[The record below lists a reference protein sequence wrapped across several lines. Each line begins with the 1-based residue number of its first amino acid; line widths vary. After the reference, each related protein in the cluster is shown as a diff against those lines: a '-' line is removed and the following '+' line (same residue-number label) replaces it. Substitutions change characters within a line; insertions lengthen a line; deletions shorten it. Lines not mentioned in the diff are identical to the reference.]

1 MSRDKGDRVGGKIY
15 VKINRS
21 LKPFQFDNEIEKF
34 LLNIF
39 RGITVDVRQ
48 KESLMEVVKLEW
60 RHLHL
65 VARGCRVEWYTKTTL
80 HFGCTHMT
88 TFKNSTIVFALVVK
102 NNSIGKKT
110 SFCMLKIRRLFNLF
124 LRLVDLIMMEM
135 N

>member
-1 MSRDKGDRVGGKIY
+1 MSRDKGDRVGGKVY

-65 VARGCRVEWYTKTTL
+65 VARGCRVE
-80 HFGCTHMT
+80 
-88 TFKNSTIVFALVVK
+88 
-102 NNSIGKKT
+102 
-110 SFCMLKIRRLFNLF
+110 
-124 LRLVDLIMMEM
+124 
-135 N
+135 